1 MDTIVNPN
9 ANKAP
14 MVQCKAEGRI
24 LKLEWID
31 GSEIRATYVDGTV
44 LVSANREGL
53 LSLAAHLTALAGEA
67 PGTHIHLDAYNSLE
81 DGSEEL
87 ILERLP

>member
-1 MDTIVNPN
+1 MN
-9 ANKAP
+9 
-14 MVQCKAEGRI
+14 
-24 LKLEWID
+24 LKWIN
-31 GSEIRATYVDGTV
+31 GSEIRVNVADDTV

-81 DGSEEL
+81 DESEEL

>member
-1 MDTIVNPN
+1 M
-9 ANKAP
+9 
-14 MVQCKAEGRI
+14 
-24 LKLEWID
+24 KLEWID
-31 GSEIRATYVDGTV
+31 GSEIRVTYMDDSV

-81 DGSEEL
+81 DGSKEL
-87 ILERLP
+87 ILDRLP